1 MYTYYNN
8 KEVKT
13 NSNSGEEVVK
23 TITVTNLV
31 FQHTTTGNKL
41 GMVIAEKKINHFE
54 FPSIFIFFELHCI
67 VRLYL
72 RYKLIDKILTLKN
85 YTYKILVCFI

>member
-1 MYTYYNN
+1 MYTYYYNN

-23 TITVTNLV
+23 TITVPNLV

-54 FPSIFIFFELHCI
+54 FP
-67 VRLYL
+67 
-72 RYKLIDKILTLKN
+72 
-85 YTYKILVCFI
+85 